1 MNNEN
6 LIKAK
11 ELTEETFVLLKNKDN
26 ILPIKENLKI
36 ALIGPYVDNI
46 GITGSWSMF
55 SDRTKNETL
64 LNMFKKRMKNK
75 NLYYAKGSDI
85 LRVEEFNKILKA
97 ENKPIIAIENEEEYE
112 EHLINEAIQI
122 AQKADIIILAVGEH
136 YKQSGEACSRSNIS
150 LPENQIKLINELS
163 KLKIPIV
170 MILFNG
176 RPLQLNN
183 IEPKLDAILEVWFPG
198 TKGAEAITEIL
209 FGDKSPSG
217 KLTMS
222 FTQSAGRCPIHQNHY
237 NTRKTTFN

>member
-122 AQKADIIILAVGEH
+122 AQKADI
-136 YKQSGEACSRSNIS
+136 K
-150 LPENQIKLINELS
+150 
-163 KLKIPIV
+163 
-170 MILFNG
+170 
-176 RPLQLNN
+176 
-183 IEPKLDAILEVWFPG
+183 
-198 TKGAEAITEIL
+198 
-209 FGDKSPSG
+209 
-217 KLTMS
+217 
-222 FTQSAGRCPIHQNHY
+222 
-237 NTRKTTFN
+237 